1 MTLSCKSVKEE
12 IFFEVIDCGMGIPK
26 NELENIF
33 EPFYITDSAASLP
46 GSGLGL
52 SIVKDAA

>member
-1 MTLSCKSVKEE
+1 
-12 IFFEVIDCGMGIPK
+12 VIDCGMGIPK